1 MKIKIKRMKKAASS
15 AEKSA
20 ERALRSAVASI
31 QSGTRALK
39 KAEKQGKLDTW
50 KNRLGLAMALVQ
62 VGMMAVAAAKGL
74 RVGKAARP
82 ARASAKRAPAKRAP
96 RKRSRSRSR

>member
-1 MKIKIKRMKKAASS
+1 MKIKRIRKAASS

-20 ERALRSAVASI
+20 ERALKTAVSSI
-31 QSGTRALK
+31 KSGTKALK
-39 KAEKQGKLDTW
+39 KAEKAGKLDAW
-50 KNRLGLAMALVQ
+50 KNRIGIAMQLVQ

-82 ARASAKRAPAKRAP
+82 ARASAKRVTRKT
-96 RKRSRSRSR
+96 KRSR

>member
-1 MKIKIKRMKKAASS
+1 MKIKRIRKAASS

-20 ERALRSAVASI
+20 ERALKVAVSSI
-31 QSGTRALK
+31 KAGTKALK
-39 KAEKQGKLDTW
+39 KAERAGKLDTW
-50 KNRLGLAMALVQ
+50 KNRIGIAMQLVQ

-82 ARASAKRAPAKRAP
+82 ARAPAKRAT
-96 RKRSRSRSR
+96 RKTKR

>member
-1 MKIKIKRMKKAASS
+1 MKIKRIRKAASS

-20 ERALRSAVASI
+20 ERALKSAVSSI
-31 QSGTRALK
+31 RSGTKALQ
-39 KAEKQGKLDTW
+39 KAEKAGKLDTW
-50 KNRLGLAMALVQ
+50 KNRIGIAMQLVQ

-82 ARASAKRAPAKRAP
+82 ARATAKRAKRTA
-96 RKRSRSRSR
+96 KRSR

>member
-1 MKIKIKRMKKAASS
+1 MKIKRIRKAASS

-20 ERALRSAVASI
+20 ERALKSAVASI
-31 QSGTRALK
+31 RSGTKALQ
-39 KAEKQGKLDTW
+39 KAEKAGKLDTW
-50 KNRLGLAMALVQ
+50 KNRIGIAMQLVQ

-82 ARASAKRAPAKRAP
+82 VRATAKRAA
-96 RKRSRSRSR
+96 RKSSRSR